1 MPQED
6 PGGTV
11 YRSPMAQPLCAD
23 CHTRVNGQI
32 SGYMTGG
39 YKGALAGPGI
49 LSWMRKAISCDD
61 AK

>member
-1 MPQED
+1 
-6 PGGTV
+6 
-11 YRSPMAQPLCAD
+11 MAQPLCAD

-32 SGYMTGG
+32 SGSMTGG